1 MVRDYLDRALLDL
14 ATLYRDIM
22 LVQSNSTDSL
32 INQDLVEQINQL
44 AATSSQVKTLDK
56 IEAILKTRRNLAQ
69 NAAPLLLIEALMCE
83 LR

>member
-1 MVRDYLDRALLDL
+1 
-14 ATLYRDIM
+14 
-22 LVQSNSTDSL
+22 L

-44 AATSSQVKTLDK
+44 AATSSQAKTVDK